1 VKRDMELARDEVRV
15 MTVHGAKGLEAPIV
29 VLADTTTPAEGW
41 HPPRLLPLSAED
53 APPGPIVWA
62 TSKIKDT
69 GPMPAAREV
78 ALNSARDEYRRLLY
92 VAMTRAIDH
101 LVVCGIDT
109 VRKVP
114 AGCWYE
120 LARGALEPL
129 CVKERADYGDGEVL
143 RYRKTPDKAAGAE
156 QGELDLIPTVALPLW
171 LTRIADTAIE
181 RPPTIKP
188 SGFVDDPVV
197 AEPVARSQA
206 RERAIARG
214 LAIHRLMQ
222 SLPDIPADR
231 RADAAALFLARQKKF
246 DDAERR
252 SIARQVQAVL
262 ADPRFAALFGPGSR
276 AEVSITGRLH
286 GRPVAGQVDR
296 LVVTP
301 DEVLIA
307 DYKSNRP
314 PPKSLVE
321 AQEKYGSYV
330 KQLAL
335 YRDVLKRLYPGRT
348 VRAALLW
355 TETPELM
362 EIPPKALEE
371 ALESAIT
378 TA

>member
-1 VKRDMELARDEVRV
+1 M
-15 MTVHGAKGLEAPIV
+15 
-29 VLADTTTPAEGW
+29 AE
-41 HPPRLLPLSAED
+41 S
-53 APPGPIVWA
+53 
-62 TSKIKDT
+62 
-69 GPMPAAREV
+69 
-78 ALNSARDEYRRLLY
+78 
-92 VAMTRAIDH
+92 
-101 LVVCGIDT
+101 
-109 VRKVP
+109 
-114 AGCWYE
+114 
-120 LARGALEPL
+120 
-129 CVKERADYGDGEVL
+129 
-143 RYRKTPDKAAGAE
+143 
-156 QGELDLIPTVALPLW
+156 
-171 LTRIADTAIE
+171 
-181 RPPTIKP
+181 
-188 SGFVDDPVV
+188 
-197 AEPVARSQA
+197 VARSQA

-231 RADAAALFLARQKKF
+231 RADAAALFLARQKEF

-252 SIARQVQAVL
+252 NIVRQVQAVL

-314 PPKSLVE
+314 PPKSLGE
-321 AQEKYGSYV
+321 ALEKYGSYV

-335 YRDVLKRLYPGRT
+335 YRDVLKRLYPGRP

-362 EIPPKALEE
+362 EIPPKALDE
-371 ALESAIT
+371 ALEIAVTSP
-378 TA
+378 